1 MDSKEQDEILYR
13 IDERTEQIR
22 DEIRRVEARQKKQKK
37 KIDNL
42 ESQTQKNTSDIK
54 VGKALLGAIG
64 TAVTAVL
71 AKVGG
76 VFAS

>member
-22 DEIRRVEARQKKQKK
+22 DEIQRVEANQKKQKK
-37 KIDNL
+37 KIDDL

-64 TAVTAVL
+64 TAFTAAL
-71 AKVGG
+71 AKIGG
-76 VFAS
+76 FFGA

>member
-1 MDSKEQDEILYR
+1 MDSKEQEEILYR

-22 DEIRRVEARQKKQKK
+22 DEIKRVEDRQKKQKK
-37 KIDNL
+37 KIDDL

-76 VFAS
+76 IFA